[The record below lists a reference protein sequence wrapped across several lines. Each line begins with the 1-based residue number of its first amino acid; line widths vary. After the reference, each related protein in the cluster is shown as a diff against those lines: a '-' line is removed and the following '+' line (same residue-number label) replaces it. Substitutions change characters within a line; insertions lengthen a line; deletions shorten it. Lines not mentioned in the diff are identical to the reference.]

1 MSTFRC
7 SPGEGPLADMYRTMV
22 GLLDPLAESGLDID
36 TTACLSIPNPPDFG
50 AYRTIIIL
58 YFLCLIL
65 AIFEA
70 YGLRLRRAVAACYY
84 PKRERQRALWLY
96 NQILFKRGSFFKF
109 ARRQIRRKYK
119 DDKEIQVIIGGG
131 GGGRTFGTDRLLK
144 QQKLIGPTA
153 SRDRRIRR
161 AAYGSHPR
169 PD

>member
-1 MSTFRC
+1 
-7 SPGEGPLADMYRTMV
+7 MYRTMV

-36 TTACLSIPNPPDFG
+36 TTPCLPIPNPPDLG

-70 YGLRLRRAVAACYY
+70 YGLRMRRAVAACYY

-119 DDKEIQVIIGGG
+119 DDKEIQVG
-131 GGGRTFGTDRLLK
+131 D
-144 QQKLIGPTA
+144 
-153 SRDRRIRR
+153 R
-161 AAYGSHPR
+161 AAPEELCVSE
-169 PD
+169 